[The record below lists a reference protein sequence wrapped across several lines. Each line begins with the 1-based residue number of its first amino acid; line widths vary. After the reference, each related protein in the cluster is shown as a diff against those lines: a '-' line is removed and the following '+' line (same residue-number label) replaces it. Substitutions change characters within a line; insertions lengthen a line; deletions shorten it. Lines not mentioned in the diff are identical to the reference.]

1 MQAASKALVC
11 KQAWFVS
18 RDPRQHSALVCRW
31 IAQQQQNLK
40 NARIAVL
47 YASAYGN
54 TAALAQAISRG
65 ITKAGVGVETV
76 NLEQVELQEAEKVLG
91 QSQGFV
97 IGARAR
103 CDMFASA
110 CIELMSEWHGI
121 VIGAVA
127 GCVLEG
133 TCWAVVL

>member
-1 MQAASKALVC
+1 MQVASKASVC
-11 KQAWFVS
+11 KQAWCVS

-97 IGARAR
+97 IGARAQT
-103 CDMFASA
+103 DMFAPA
-110 CIELMSEWHGI
+110 CIELMSQLQGI
-121 VIGAVA
+121 VVDAVA
-127 GCVLEG
+127 GGCLER
-133 TCWAVVL
+133 TC